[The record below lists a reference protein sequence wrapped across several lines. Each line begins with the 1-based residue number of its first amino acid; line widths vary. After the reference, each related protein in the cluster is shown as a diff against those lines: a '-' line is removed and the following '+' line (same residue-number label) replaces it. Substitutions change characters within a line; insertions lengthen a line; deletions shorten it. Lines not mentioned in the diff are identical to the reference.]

1 MRKLTL
7 SRRASELLLAGVIAA
22 RATSYLFSKLIL
34 EGMGLFNLLSV
45 RFLLAFVLL
54 AALFFPRLRAMDR
67 RTLRSGAVMG
77 ALYFLVMTAELSGLR
92 RTDSSTVS
100 FLENTAIVWVP
111 VLSAAL
117 SRRFPEGKTMLSAAL
132 CLLGVGFLTLG
143 GAVGFG
149 VGEAFCLAAALLYAA
164 AILVTDQLTHRGIDA
179 LAAGIVQVGTIGA
192 LSLAASFLTET
203 PRLPAGGMEWL
214 GIVLLAVVCTGFG
227 FTLQPV
233 AQSGTTA
240 ERSGM
245 FCALNPLVAATLGAV
260 FLHETVTARTILGG
274 GLILCGILA
283 SHAKLPAKPPA
294 GAACGRPHAK

>member
-1 MRKLTL
+1 MRNLTL
-7 SRRASELLLAGVIAA
+7 SSRASELLLAGVITA

-34 EGMGLFNLLSV
+34 EGMGLFNLLGV
-45 RFLLAFVLL
+45 RFLLAFALL
-54 AALFFPRLRAMDR
+54 GALFFRRLRAADR
-67 RTLRSGAVMG
+67 RTIGSGAAMG

-111 VLSAAL
+111 VMSAAV
-117 SRRFPEGKTMLSAAL
+117 SHRFPEGRTLLSAAL

-149 VGEAFCLAAALLYAA
+149 QGEAFCLAAALLYAA
-164 AILVTDQLTHRGIDA
+164 AILVTDRLTHRGIDA
-179 LAAGIVQVGTIGA
+179 LAAGVVQVGTIGA

-203 PRLPAGGMEWL
+203 PRLPSGGPEWL

-260 FLHETVTARTILGG
+260 FLREAVTVRTLLGG
-274 GLILCGILA
+274 GLILCGILV
-283 SHAKLPAKPPA
+283 SSVKLPEKPPA
-294 GAACGRPHAK
+294 GATCGRPPVR